1 MPAVAMPDTHAD
13 LLAAT
18 ALSIG
23 ESGPSLTGRQR
34 VAIAAAARASMSG
47 ATPETLATE
56 AMDELVRR
64 LSVEAH
70 TIRQDWIA
78 ELAAEGIDAYT
89 YVEVLGIVA
98 RLSALDTFC
107 FGLDADLVDLPVG
120 SDDPPTGRVA
130 REAAI
135 EGGWVP
141 TVGRAF
147 PPTALTAVPSEHD
160 AWEDVHNVLYLS
172 MAEMRD
178 LDVNKGLHR
187 TQMELVAARTSLLN
201 DCFF

>member
-13 LLAAT
+13 LLGAT
-18 ALSIG
+18 ARSIG

-47 ATPETLATE
+47 ATPQTLATK
-56 AMDELVRR
+56 AMSELVRR

-70 TIRQDWIA
+70 TIRHGWIA
-78 ELAAEGIDAYT
+78 ELAAEGVDAYT

-98 RLSALDTFC
+98 RLSAVDTFC
-107 FGLDADLVDLPVG
+107 FGLDTDLVDLPIG

-130 REAAI
+130 REATI

-147 PPTALTAVPSEHD
+147 PPTALTAVPSEHE
-160 AWEDVHNVLYLS
+160 AWEDVHSVLYLS
-172 MAEMRD
+172 MTEMRD